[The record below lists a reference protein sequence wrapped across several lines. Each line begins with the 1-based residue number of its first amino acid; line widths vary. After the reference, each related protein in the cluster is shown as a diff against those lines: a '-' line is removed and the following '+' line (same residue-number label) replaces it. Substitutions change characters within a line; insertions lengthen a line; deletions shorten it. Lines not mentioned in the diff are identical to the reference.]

1 MSKCVYH
8 FVEPTYRQVIN
19 WCLSEEQNTV
29 YLLESCGGKS
39 VAGWVESGGQGVVD
53 GSKDVVCWA
62 GEKCEI
68 GSVVATWYVS
78 WNMWVGG

>member
-1 MSKCVYH
+1 M
-8 FVEPTYRQVIN
+8 
-19 WCLSEEQNTV
+19 
-29 YLLESCGGKS
+29 
-39 VAGWVESGGQGVVD
+39 AGWVESGGQGVVD
-53 GSKDVVCWA
+53 GRKGADVVCWA